1 MRKRFFRGY
10 PTDILE
16 KSILDSKI
24 ILDENLGM
32 TIRKKSLA
40 KLWRISSSSSN
51 YTSKINNMRYYGLTN
66 ARNHSEQ
73 IELSQ
78 LSREILEPGSKDQ
91 LSRVLQEAASKP
103 PKFADFYK
111 LLEDK
116 KIPHDNN
123 LKRIIALNISIK
135 KELIDEYINIAVQN
149 GIFSGLISEG
159 DESLFV
165 ESFSSLLK
173 SSDGTEYDNDSSSY
187 EIDRDDTSE
196 GTLENNKTIKF
207 EPRIVSSNKFESIS
221 LKYFSE
227 TETIL
232 VIRNMFGLMAL
243 EFKDL
248 LVSISDSIPNNEN
261 EYSVF
266 IIDSDKDHK
275 DIQFWMQ
282 LGSFITLLNENCLFI
297 SSFNDATPIPE
308 MYKHR
313 ILKLNSIDKHQIQF
327 ELIEHLIKNN
337 IININLS

>member
-1 MRKRFFRGY
+1 MRKRNFRGY

-32 TIRKKSLA
+32 SIRRKSLA

-51 YTSKINNMRYYGLTN
+51 YTYKINNMRYYGLTN
-66 ARNHSEQ
+66 ATKHSDQ
-73 IELSQ
+73 IELTQ

-91 LSRVLQEAASKP
+91 LSRVLQEAASIP

-123 LKRIIALNISIK
+123 LKRIIALNISIN

-149 GIFSGLISEG
+149 GIFSGLISKG
-159 DESLFV
+159 DESMFV
-165 ESFSSLLK
+165 ERFSSSLK
-173 SSDGTEYDNDSSSY
+173 SSDDTEYDSGSSSHA
-187 EIDRDDTSE
+187 IDRYDMSE
-196 GTLENNKTIKF
+196 DALENNNITRF
-207 EPRIVSSNKFESIS
+207 EPKIISSNKYESIS
-221 LKYFSE
+221 LKYFTE
-227 TETIL
+227 TETIS
-232 VIRNMFGLMAL
+232 VIRNMFELMDL
-243 EFKDL
+243 EYKDL

-266 IIDSDKDHK
+266 IIDSDKDLK

-297 SSFNDATPIPE
+297 SSYNDSTPIPE
-308 MYKHR
+308 MHKHR
-313 ILKLNSIDKHQIQF
+313 ILQLNSIDKHQIQF
-327 ELIEHLIKNN
+327 ELIEHLIQNN